1 MMDIK
6 SVKTSTVNK
15 YSIFICL
22 IYVNIHLFDISL
34 PQTYYKDV
42 LHRNFSKIDAPKI
55 GSWNESLSV
64 FKLRYLEEYVT
75 DWNR

>member
-42 LHRNFSKIDAPKI
+42 LHRNFSKIDAPKLAH
-55 GSWNESLSV
+55 GMNHSLSSNQDIS
-64 FKLRYLEEYVT
+64 K
-75 DWNR
+75 NM